1 MRISGFRIVNYRGI
15 AVAEAENLSDEPV
28 LMISGRNGTG
38 KTLVLEALASAWQG
52 YLRRLDAVGPWGDS
66 AQISMT
72 ISLTSSEVDAVAR
85 WLSQPAASTYVSS
98 ELTYALELDRTTEQ
112 WKETRRDHPL
122 EILRSESFQREHP
135 FAVLDFL
142 SAHRQTQSSVAP
154 TVDLGMFS
162 GRRKQ
167 EDRRQLIQQHVDYGH
182 DMMLP
187 DVGSYLLTLD
197 YRNYLTQRQDL
208 DVTDD
213 FDVIASAFE
222 SATGKRI
229 RNPRFDPDRGES
241 SIDVQLPSGPSH
253 ALNFLSSGER
263 EMLALMYFVR
273 RLSATGG
280 ILFIDEPEKH
290 LHPSLQAGLIGI
302 TAGLA
307 DRAQVFFVTHSVNL
321 ISVASPVQ
329 MLEMEAPSSA
339 ESNQLTRLS
348 DRASRVR
355 LLESMGIVPADF
367 AQNDFVLVVEGERD
381 AQWIRSLFP
390 VETARALV
398 YIAGSG
404 KQVLQACAVLE
415 DAAESLAW
423 VAVMDRDLATDAQI
437 ALHVERHPNLFV
449 WARREFENVLLEPNL
464 IAATIARVGVN
475 VSEPQISDLLTDL
488 ARPLLDDVVEQRAMS
503 ELRTRVPVDDVN
515 SSGNRAERARARLLA
530 IGEAHGRRAA
540 AFDDVIAE
548 VRTQV
553 ERDWQA
559 TWPTQVDGK
568 ALIANLRNTL
578 KVFSS
583 PQEFIAALLVSAR
596 ETPALQPR
604 DIQELGSR
612 LRQAIAR

>member
-15 AVAEAENLSDEPV
+15 AVAEADNLSDEPV

-38 KTLVLEALASAWQG
+38 KTLVREALASAWQG

-72 ISLTSSEVDAVAR
+72 VSLTSAETEAVSR
-85 WLSQPAASTYVSS
+85 WLSLPGSTYMSS
-98 ELTYALELDRTTEQ
+98 ELTYAVELDRTTEQ

-208 DVTDD
+208 DVADD
-213 FDVIASAFE
+213 FEVIASAFE

-229 RNPRFDPDRGES
+229 RSPQFDPERGES

-280 ILFIDEPEKH
+280 VLFIDEPEKH
-290 LHPSLQAGLIGI
+290 LHPSLQAGLIGV

-307 DRAQVFFVTHSVNL
+307 DRAQVLLVTHSVNL

-329 MLEMEAPSSA
+329 MLEMEAPSSSD
-339 ESNQLTRLS
+339 SNQLRRLS

-367 AQNDFVLVVEGERD
+367 AQNDFVLIVEGERD

-390 VETARALV
+390 IEAARALV
-398 YIAGSG
+398 YVAGSG
-404 KQVLQACAVLE
+404 KQVLQTCAVLE

-423 VAVMDRDLATDAQI
+423 VAVMDRDLATDAEVEQHI
-437 ALHVERHPNLFV
+437 ARHTNLFV
-449 WARREFENVLLEPNL
+449 WGRREFENVLLEPNL
-464 IAATIARVGVN
+464 VAATVARVGVDL
-475 VSEPQISDLLTDL
+475 SESQINDLLANL
-488 ARPLLDDVVEQRAMS
+488 ARPLLDEVVEQTAQS
-503 ELRTRVPVDDVN
+503 ELRMRVPVENVK
-515 SSGNRAERARARLLA
+515 SGAKWADRTRARLVA
-530 IGEAHGRRAA
+530 IGEAHSRRAS
-540 AFDDVIAE
+540 AFDQVIAE
-548 VRTQV
+548 VRDQV
-553 ERDWQA
+553 EQSWQT
-559 TWPTQVDGK
+559 TWPAKVDGK
-568 ALIANLRNTL
+568 ALIASLRSEL
-578 KVFSS
+578 KVFGS

-596 ETPALQPR
+596 ENPASQPR
-604 DIQELGSR
+604 DIQELGAR
-612 LRQAIAR
+612 LRQAIDR